1 MAKVKGTNSSGSV
14 QKRRP
19 AISPEAREK
28 QMIALAVDLAE
39 KQLMEGTASSQI
51 ITHYL
56 KLATEKERL
65 EREILSK
72 QSELVSAKIDDIES
86 RKSDKELYKK
96 AIAAMKEYNGFGDSD
111 DEYDY

>member
-14 QKRRP
+14 RKIRP

-56 KLATEKERL
+56 KLGTEKERL

-72 QSELVSAKIDDIES
+72 QAELVSAKTEDIKS
-86 RKSDKELYKK
+86 RKSSEELYSK
-96 AIAAMKEYNGFGDSD
+96 AIAAMKRYNGYGDSD
-111 DEYDY
+111 EDFDY